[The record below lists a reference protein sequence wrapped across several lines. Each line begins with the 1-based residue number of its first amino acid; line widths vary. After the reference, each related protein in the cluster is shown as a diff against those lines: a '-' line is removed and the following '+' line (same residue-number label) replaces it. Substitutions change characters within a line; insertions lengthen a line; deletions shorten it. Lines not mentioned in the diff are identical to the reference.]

1 MKGNEMEL
9 AGQNGV
15 ALADTERVL
24 GTKAG
29 GVAGGAA
36 TGGTRMGG
44 QTVQRFYEPTMQQSN
59 GTMSHEVTR

>member
-1 MKGNEMEL
+1 MMNVECRMV
-9 AGQNGV
+9 N
-15 ALADTERVL
+15 
-24 GTKAG
+24 

-59 GTMSHEVTR
+59 GTMSNEVTR